1 MFRTIVSII
10 LWPLALTVFVLGAFV
25 YILLTFIFKPTQL
38 YPVAN
43 IVCRLMLL
51 AGGQWLKVEGRRPDK
66 NGQPYLYLFNHES
79 LMDAFMLGGSV
90 KHYITAVG
98 AEYQFSYPIWGTL
111 ARRHGAIP
119 IKRDKLTKAIYS
131 LDKAEEAIR
140 KGISFIIS
148 PEGTRTLSGQ
158 LGEFKK
164 GPFHVALNTGVT
176 IVPVALMGAY
186 EAKKKTDWRLSP
198 GILTIRFGEPITAN
212 QYKSLDI
219 DTLRAHLRE
228 KIQQLIDNK
237 SKGIK

>member
-1 MFRTIVSII
+1 MFRTIASII
-10 LWPLALTVFVLGAFV
+10 LWPLALTVFVLGAFI

-51 AGGQWLKVEGRRPDK
+51 AGGQWLKVDGRRPDK

-237 SKGIK
+237 SEGIK

>member
-1 MFRTIVSII
+1 MFRTIISII
-10 LWPLALTVFVLGAFV
+10 LWPFAIMVFVLGAFI

-38 YPVAN
+38 YPAAN
-43 IVCRLMLL
+43 IICRLMLF
-51 AGGQWLKVEGRRPDK
+51 AGGQWLRVEGQQPQKD
-66 NGQPYLYLFNHES
+66 GQPYLYLFNHES
-79 LMDAFMLGGSV
+79 LMDAFMLGGAV

-111 ARRHGAIP
+111 AKRHGAIS
-119 IKRDKLTKAIYS
+119 IKRDKLKKAIHS

-164 GPFHVALNTGVT
+164 GPFHIALNTGVT

-198 GILTIRFGEPITAN
+198 GILTICFGEPVTAD
-212 QYKSLDI
+212 QYKSMDI
-219 DTLRAHLRE
+219 DILRAHIRE

-237 SKGIK
+237 RKGK

>member
-119 IKRDKLTKAIYS
+119 IKRDKLTKAIHS

-140 KGISFIIS
+140 KGLSFIIS
-148 PEGTRTLSGQ
+148 PEGTRTLSGE

-198 GILTIRFGEPITAN
+198 GILAIRFGVPVTVD
-212 QYKSLDI
+212 QYKSMDI
-219 DTLRAHLRE
+219 DTLRVHIRE
-228 KIQQLIDNK
+228 KIQELIDNK
-237 SKGIK
+237 HEGIK

>member
-51 AGGQWLKVEGRRPDK
+51 AGGQWLKVDGRRPDK

-237 SKGIK
+237 SEGIK

>member
-1 MFRTIVSII
+1 MFRTIASII

-237 SKGIK
+237 SEGIK

>member
-10 LWPLALTVFVLGAFV
+10 LWPLALTVFVLGAFI
-25 YILLTFIFKPTQL
+25 YILLTFIYKPTQL

-237 SKGIK
+237 SEGIK

>member
-1 MFRTIVSII
+1 
-10 LWPLALTVFVLGAFV
+10 
-25 YILLTFIFKPTQL
+25 
-38 YPVAN
+38 
-43 IVCRLMLL
+43 
-51 AGGQWLKVEGRRPDK
+51 
-66 NGQPYLYLFNHES
+66 
-79 LMDAFMLGGSV
+79 MLGGAV

-98 AEYQFSYPIWGTL
+98 AEYQFSYTIWGTL
-111 ARRHGAIP
+111 AKRHGAIS
-119 IKRDKLTKAIYS
+119 IKRDKLKKAIHS

-164 GPFHVALNTGVT
+164 GPFHIALNTGVT

-198 GILTIRFGEPITAN
+198 GILTICFGEPVTAE
-212 QYKSLDI
+212 QYKSMDI
-219 DTLRAHLRE
+219 DIQRAHIRE

-237 SKGIK
+237 RKGK

>member
-10 LWPLALTVFVLGAFV
+10 LWPLALTVFVLGAFI
-25 YILLTFIFKPTQL
+25 YILLTFIYKPTQL

-219 DTLRAHLRE
+219 DTLRAYLRE

-237 SKGIK
+237 SEGIK

>member
-1 MFRTIVSII
+1 MFRTIISII
-10 LWPLALTVFVLGAFV
+10 LWPFAIIVFVLGAFLYV
-25 YILLTFIFKPTQL
+25 LLTFIFKPTQL
-38 YPVAN
+38 YLAAN
-43 IVCRLMLL
+43 IICRLMLI
-51 AGGQWLKVEGRRPDK
+51 AGGQWLRVEGQRPHK

-79 LMDAFMLGGSV
+79 LMDAFMLGGAV

-111 ARRHGAIP
+111 AKRHGAIP
-119 IKRDKLTKAIYS
+119 IKRDKLKKAIHS

-164 GPFHVALNTGVT
+164 GPFHIALNTGVT

-198 GILTIRFGEPITAN
+198 GILTIRFGEPVTAD
-212 QYKSLDI
+212 QYKAMDI
-219 DTLRAHLRE
+219 DKLQAHIRE
-228 KIQQLIDNK
+228 KIQQLLDN
-237 SKGIK
+237 

>member
-1 MFRTIVSII
+1 MFRTIASII
-10 LWPLALTVFVLGAFV
+10 LWPLALTVFVLGAFI
-25 YILLTFIFKPTQL
+25 YILLTYIFKPTQL

-51 AGGQWLKVEGRRPDK
+51 AGGQWLKVDGRRPDK

-237 SKGIK
+237 SEGIK

>member
-1 MFRTIVSII
+1 MFRTIISII
-10 LWPLALTVFVLGAFV
+10 LWPFAIMVFVLGAFI

-43 IVCRLMLL
+43 IICRLMLF
-51 AGGQWLKVEGRRPDK
+51 AGGQWLRVEGQRPQKD
-66 NGQPYLYLFNHES
+66 GQPYLYLFNHES
-79 LMDAFMLGGSV
+79 LMDAFMLGGAV

-111 ARRHGAIP
+111 AKRHGAIS
-119 IKRDKLTKAIYS
+119 IKRDKLKKAIHS

-164 GPFHVALNTGVT
+164 GPFHIALNTGVT

-198 GILTIRFGEPITAN
+198 GILTICFGEPVTAE
-212 QYKSLDI
+212 QYKSMDI
-219 DTLRAHLRE
+219 DILRAHIRG

-237 SKGIK
+237 RKGK

>member
-10 LWPLALTVFVLGAFV
+10 LWPLALTVFVLGAFI

-237 SKGIK
+237 SEGIK

>member
-51 AGGQWLKVEGRRPDK
+51 AGGQWLKVDGRRPDK

>member
-119 IKRDKLTKAIYS
+119 IKRDKLTKAIHS

-140 KGISFIIS
+140 KGLSFIIS
-148 PEGTRTLSGQ
+148 PEGTRTLSGE

-198 GILTIRFGEPITAN
+198 GILAIRFGVPVTVD
-212 QYKSLDI
+212 QYKSMDI
-219 DTLRAHLRE
+219 DTLRVHIRE
-228 KIQQLIDNK
+228 KIQELIDNK
-237 SKGIK
+237 REVIK

>member
-237 SKGIK
+237 SEGIK

>member
-1 MFRTIVSII
+1 MFRTIASII
-10 LWPLALTVFVLGAFV
+10 LWPLALTVFVLGAFI

-237 SKGIK
+237 SEGIK

>member
-158 LGEFKK
+158 LGKFKK

-198 GILTIRFGEPITAN
+198 GMLTIRFGEPITAN

-237 SKGIK
+237 SEGIK

>member
-1 MFRTIVSII
+1 
-10 LWPLALTVFVLGAFV
+10 
-25 YILLTFIFKPTQL
+25 
-38 YPVAN
+38 
-43 IVCRLMLL
+43 MLL

-119 IKRDKLTKAIYS
+119 IKRDKLTKAIHS

-140 KGISFIIS
+140 KGLSFIIS
-148 PEGTRTLSGQ
+148 PEGTRTLSGE

-198 GILTIRFGEPITAN
+198 GILAIRFGVPVTVD
-212 QYKSLDI
+212 QYKSMDI
-219 DTLRAHLRE
+219 DTLRVHIRE
-228 KIQQLIDNK
+228 KIQELIDNK
-237 SKGIK
+237 REGIK

>member
-1 MFRTIVSII
+1 MFRTIISII
-10 LWPLALTVFVLGAFV
+10 LWPFAIMVFVLGAFI

-38 YPVAN
+38 YPAAN
-43 IVCRLMLL
+43 IICRLMLF
-51 AGGQWLKVEGRRPDK
+51 AGGQWLRVEGQRPQKD
-66 NGQPYLYLFNHES
+66 GQPYLYLFNHES
-79 LMDAFMLGGSV
+79 LMDAFMLGGAV

-111 ARRHGAIP
+111 AKRHGAIS
-119 IKRDKLTKAIYS
+119 IKRDKLKKAIHS

-164 GPFHVALNTGVT
+164 GPFHIALNTGVT

-198 GILTIRFGEPITAN
+198 GILTICFGEPVTAD
-212 QYKSLDI
+212 QYKSMDI
-219 DTLRAHLRE
+219 DILRAHIRE

-237 SKGIK
+237 RKGK

>member
-1 MFRTIVSII
+1 
-10 LWPLALTVFVLGAFV
+10 
-25 YILLTFIFKPTQL
+25 
-38 YPVAN
+38 
-43 IVCRLMLL
+43 MLL

-237 SKGIK
+237 SEGIK

>member
-10 LWPLALTVFVLGAFV
+10 LWPLALTVFVLGAFI

-51 AGGQWLKVEGRRPDK
+51 AGGQWLKVDGRRPDK

-237 SKGIK
+237 SEGIK

>member
-79 LMDAFMLGGSV
+79 LMDAFMLGGSI

-237 SKGIK
+237 SEGIK

>member
-10 LWPLALTVFVLGAFV
+10 LWPLALTVFVLGAFI

>member
-1 MFRTIVSII
+1 
-10 LWPLALTVFVLGAFV
+10 
-25 YILLTFIFKPTQL
+25 
-38 YPVAN
+38 
-43 IVCRLMLL
+43 MLF
-51 AGGQWLKVEGRRPDK
+51 AGGQWLRVEGQRPQKD
-66 NGQPYLYLFNHES
+66 GQPYLYLFNHES
-79 LMDAFMLGGSV
+79 LMDAFMLGGAV

-111 ARRHGAIP
+111 AKRHGAIS
-119 IKRDKLTKAIYS
+119 IKRDKLKKAIHS

-164 GPFHVALNTGVT
+164 GPFHIALNTGVT

-198 GILTIRFGEPITAN
+198 GILTICFGEPVTAE
-212 QYKSLDI
+212 QYKSMDI
-219 DTLRAHLRE
+219 DILRAHIRE

-237 SKGIK
+237 RKGK

>member
-1 MFRTIVSII
+1 MFRTIISII
-10 LWPLALTVFVLGAFV
+10 LWPFAIMVFVLGAFI
-25 YILLTFIFKPTQL
+25 YILLTFIFKPPQL
-38 YPVAN
+38 YPAAN
-43 IVCRLMLL
+43 IICRLMLF
-51 AGGQWLKVEGRRPDK
+51 AGGQWLRVEGQQPQKD
-66 NGQPYLYLFNHES
+66 GQPYLYLFNHES
-79 LMDAFMLGGSV
+79 LMDAFMLGGAV

-111 ARRHGAIP
+111 AKRHGAIS
-119 IKRDKLTKAIYS
+119 IKRDKLKKAIHS

-164 GPFHVALNTGVT
+164 GPFHIALNTGVT

-198 GILTIRFGEPITAN
+198 GILTICFGEPVTAE
-212 QYKSLDI
+212 QYQSMDI
-219 DTLRAHLRE
+219 DILRAYIRE

-237 SKGIK
+237 RKGK

>member
-1 MFRTIVSII
+1 
-10 LWPLALTVFVLGAFV
+10 
-25 YILLTFIFKPTQL
+25 
-38 YPVAN
+38 
-43 IVCRLMLL
+43 MLL

-79 LMDAFMLGGSV
+79 LMDAFMLGGSI

-237 SKGIK
+237 SEGIK

>member
-1 MFRTIVSII
+1 MFRTIISII
-10 LWPLALTVFVLGAFV
+10 LWPFAIMVFVLGAFI

-38 YPVAN
+38 YPAAN
-43 IVCRLMLL
+43 IICRLMLF
-51 AGGQWLKVEGRRPDK
+51 AGGQWLRVEGQRPQKD
-66 NGQPYLYLFNHES
+66 GQPYLYLFNHES
-79 LMDAFMLGGSV
+79 LMDAFMLGGAV

-111 ARRHGAIP
+111 AKRHGAIS
-119 IKRDKLTKAIYS
+119 IKRDKLKKAIHS

-164 GPFHVALNTGVT
+164 GPFHIALNTGVT

-198 GILTIRFGEPITAN
+198 GILTICFGEPVTAE
-212 QYKSLDI
+212 QYKFMDI
-219 DTLRAHLRE
+219 DILRAHIRE

-237 SKGIK
+237 RKGK

>member
-1 MFRTIVSII
+1 MFRTIISIL
-10 LWPLALTVFVLGAFV
+10 LWPFAIMVFVLGAFI

-38 YPVAN
+38 YPAAN
-43 IVCRLMLL
+43 IICRLMLF
-51 AGGQWLKVEGRRPDK
+51 AGGQWLRVEGQRPQKD
-66 NGQPYLYLFNHES
+66 GQPYLYLFNHES
-79 LMDAFMLGGSV
+79 LMDAFMLGGAV

-111 ARRHGAIP
+111 AKRHGAIS
-119 IKRDKLTKAIYS
+119 IKRDKLKKAIHS

-164 GPFHVALNTGVT
+164 GPFHIALNTSVT

-198 GILTIRFGEPITAN
+198 GILTICFGEPVTSE
-212 QYKSLDI
+212 QYKSMDI
-219 DTLRAHLRE
+219 DILRAHIRE
-228 KIQQLIDNK
+228 KIQQLIDNNR
-237 SKGIK
+237 KGK